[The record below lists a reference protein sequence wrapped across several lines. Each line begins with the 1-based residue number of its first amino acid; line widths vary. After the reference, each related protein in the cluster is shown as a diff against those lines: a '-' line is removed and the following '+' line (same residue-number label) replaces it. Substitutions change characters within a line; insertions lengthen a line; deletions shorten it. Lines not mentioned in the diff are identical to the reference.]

1 MDSNNE
7 STGYNNIHLMPIN
20 LMPGD
25 CKSAG
30 MTVARIA
37 GYMLGFFFIVFLC
50 NFLHILLRPLSQPR
64 LISECI
70 VGFFLSNLPFVRPQ
84 IDKLIVQ
91 ALDFVVD
98 FGMICHMFVVG
109 LETDPL
115 IFSQIPLREAKVASS
130 AVLTTFVLAS
140 LLTPFIKFPE
150 SPNYIFNFCL
160 ATILSGTASPL
171 LTRLI
176 TDLKIGK
183 SDIGRFVVSA
193 GVHSDLISTILISF
207 GYIFFDPYNSFSSRK
222 SLVILSMICTLTI
235 QIILAAKLTPVF
247 MNWVNHE
254 NPEGKPMKGS
264 HLVLSI
270 AYIVIISG
278 FSPNFGGYNKV
289 LSAFIAGVFMPRD
302 GRIARMII
310 GKVNYFITTIFNPL
324 FFFWVGLQ
332 IDFSRSRASHL
343 DTWGKFFSLYLLST
357 VGKVLGSL
365 VSGVFLGFHWPESV
379 AIGLLLNIKGRF
391 QVYLA
396 LTAWSINL
404 TSISTSI
411 AMVFSALL
419 TVVYAPLIVAKIIER
434 ARKRSPTQRMAL
446 QWLQP
451 TNELRILLCLRGSQN
466 VMSAINFMEISR
478 GPADPG
484 IVVYTTDMVELT
496 EKVAATLTHGQGA
509 DAITVTDPEVR
520 EMREQITNAVDAY
533 LSEDKDGI
541 SHRRMLAL
549 STINNMHQDVCIL
562 AEDLHVSLIVLPFHK
577 HLEADGRLNAGHSG
591 FRHVNR
597 KVLRNSP
604 CSVAILVD
612 RGLGSTTISRST
624 TSLAA
629 AVIFI
634 GGKDDREALA
644 FAGRVARHP
653 GVKLTVIR
661 FLLEVSGD
669 SVSSKI
675 SRAKANSTEHQ
686 EEMKVDDECFAEFY
700 DRHVAGGRVAY
711 MEKYLINSGQTFSTL
726 RSFEGQYGLF
736 IVGRGGRVNSVLT
749 VGMNDWEECP
759 ELGPIGDILSAP
771 DFSISASVL
780 IIQQHSLKSELD
792 GLHEEFSVM

>member
-1 MDSNNE
+1 M
-7 STGYNNIHLMPIN
+7 
-20 LMPGD
+20 
-25 CKSAG
+25 
-30 MTVARIA
+30 
-37 GYMLGFFFIVFLC
+37 
-50 NFLHILLRPLSQPR
+50 
-64 LISECI
+64 
-70 VGFFLSNLPFVRPQ
+70 
-84 IDKLIVQ
+84 
-91 ALDFVVD
+91 DFVVD
-98 FGMICHMFVVG
+98 FGMICHMFIVG
-109 LETDPL
+109 LEIDPH
-115 IFSQIPLREAKVASS
+115 IFLQMPLREAKVACSG
-130 AVLTTFVLAS
+130 VLTTFVLAS
-140 LLTPFIKFPE
+140 LLTPFVKVSE
-150 SPNYIFNFCL
+150 SPNYVFNFCL

-193 GVHSDLISTILISF
+193 GVHSDLVSTLIISL
-207 GYIFFDPYNSFSSRK
+207 GYIFFDPYNSFSSRNSK
-222 SLVILSMICTLTI
+222 VILTMSSTLVIQTV
-235 QIILAAKLTPVF
+235 LAAKLTPVI

-264 HLVLSI
+264 HLVLST
-270 AYIVIISG
+270 AYIVLVCG
-278 FSPNFGGYNKV
+278 FSPNLGDYNKV

-302 GRIARMII
+302 GRISRMII
-310 GKVNYFITTIFNPL
+310 GKVNYLITTIFNPL

-332 IDFSRSRASHL
+332 ADFSKSRAGHI
-343 DTWGKFFSLYLLST
+343 DTWGKLFFLFLVAT

-365 VSGVFLGFHWPESV
+365 VSGVILGFHWPESV
-379 AIGLLLNIKGRF
+379 AIGLLLNVKGRF

-396 LTAWSINL
+396 LTASDINI

-411 AMVFSALL
+411 AMVFSTLL
-419 TVVYAPLIVAKIIER
+419 TVIYAPLIVAKIIER
-434 ARKRSPTQRMAL
+434 ARKCSPTQRMAL
-446 QWLQP
+446 QWLHP
-451 TNELRILLCLRGSQN
+451 SNELRILLCLRGSQN

-478 GPADPG
+478 GSADPG
-484 IVVYTTDMVELT
+484 LMVYITDMIELT
-496 EKVAATLTHGQGA
+496 EKIAASLTHSQGVDVVA
-509 DAITVTDPEVR
+509 VTDPDVL
-520 EMREQITNAVDAY
+520 EMREHITNAIHAY

-541 SHRRMLAL
+541 NQQRMLAL

-577 HLEADGRLNAGHSG
+577 HQEVDGRLSAGHSG

-604 CSVAILVD
+604 CSVGILVD
-612 RGLGSTTISRST
+612 RGLGSTMISRST
-624 TSLAA
+624 ISLSA

-669 SVSSKI
+669 TVSSKI

-686 EEMKVDDECFAEFY
+686 EEMKLDDECFAEFY

-736 IVGRGGRVNSVLT
+736 IVGRGGRVDSVLT
-749 VGMNDWEECP
+749 VGMNDCEECP

-780 IIQQHSLKSELD
+780 IVQQHNLKGELD
-792 GLHEEFSVM
+792 GLQDEFSIM